1 MQCTFPHIN
10 FDDMITPVLIGKYL
24 SHQCTPE
31 EARMIESWIG
41 ESTENK
47 GLFVRL
53 KNMWD
58 ETGQVRPLAEVQETE
73 AAWQKVKGRLQQ
85 ATTTQ
90 PKRKSLSYILT
101 RAAAAA
107 VIILG
112 VVSFYVLNYN
122 SGSETV
128 VKMVEISTKKG
139 EKRQLALADGST
151 VWLNAESTIKYPED
165 FSGSTREVY
174 VDGEAYFEV
183 KRDETKPFMVHTG
196 ELVTKVLGTSF
207 NVMAYPDNDE
217 IAVALDEGKV
227 AVYSD
232 SNLVELLPGN
242 MAIYGKTS
250 HRLQSMPMPDKHNEW
265 RKNVMDFNNITLSQA
280 TATVN
285 RWFNANVVIDDK
297 KLETCRITASF
308 NNPTLGE
315 VIEILSSVLPIEI
328 EEKDGAYHIKGE
340 TCE

>member
-1 MQCTFPHIN
+1 
-10 FDDMITPVLIGKYL
+10 MITPVLIGKYL
-24 SHQCTPE
+24 SHQCTPD
-31 EARMIESWIG
+31 EARMIEAWIG

-58 ETGQVRPLAEVQETE
+58 ETGQVRPAAEVQETE
-73 AAWQKVKGRLQQ
+73 AAWQKVRSRVQQ
-85 ATTTQ
+85 NTATQQ

-107 VIILG
+107 IIILG
-112 VVSFYVLNYN
+112 VVSFYVINYN
-122 SGSETV
+122 SSSETV
-128 VKMVEISTKKG
+128 VKMVEISTQKG

-196 ELVTKVLGTSF
+196 ELITKVLGTSF
-207 NVMAYPDNDE
+207 NVMAYPDNDV

-242 MAIYGKTS
+242 MAVYGKTS

-265 RKNVMDFNNITLSQA
+265 RKNVMDLNNVTLAQA

-285 RWFNANVVIDDK
+285 RWFNTNVVIDDK

-308 NNPTLGE
+308 NNPTLDE